1 MTISQ
6 RIFSI
11 LTEKKLKQKDLAEYV
26 GISTSA
32 ISDWKKKNTNPSA
45 ENLSAIAD
53 FLSVSLRFLLTGE
66 ETSECIQF
74 SDDIREL
81 ISYYSTLDEYSKG
94 KIIGKAEALA
104 ELATERAAE
113 HAKKTAKPNELAAD
127 EQLTPAKP
135 KTCTI
140 IYYDYPASAGTGLF
154 LDETIGEEISIVQTP
169 EAHRAD
175 FAIPIK
181 GDSMEPDFSDGDVV
195 LVESCPCVTRGE
207 IGIFVLDGEAFIK
220 QFGGDCLISSNRKYE
235 PRMFKDHTSVV
246 CLGRVL
252 GKANIIK

>member
-11 LTEKKLKQKDLAEYV
+11 LAEKKLKQKDLAEYV

-53 FLSVSLRFLLTGE
+53 FLNVSLKFLLTGE
-66 ETSECIQF
+66 DRNESIQF
-74 SDDIREL
+74 TDDIKEL
-81 ISYYSTLDEYSKG
+81 ISYYNVLDERSKG

-104 ELATERAAE
+104 ELAAERTTKEQAVE
-113 HAKKTAKPNELAAD
+113 KAKPD
-127 EQLTPAKP
+127 EQSELDEPES
-135 KTCTI
+135 CTI
-140 IYYDYPASAGTGLF
+140 TYYDYPASAGTGLF
-154 LDETIGEEISIVQTP
+154 LDETTAEDIAIAQTP
-169 EAHRAD
+169 EALRAT

-181 GDSMEPDFSDGDVV
+181 GNSMEPEFSDGDVV
-195 LVESCPCVTRGE
+195 LVESCPCVSRGE
-207 IGIFVLDGEAFIK
+207 IGIFMVDGEAFIK
-220 QFGGDCLISSNRKYE
+220 EFGGDCLISHNKAKEYK
-235 PRMFKDHTSVV
+235 PIMLKNYTSSV

-252 GKANIIK
+252 GKAEIK